1 MKTEDLKAQGL
12 SDEQINFVMAEN
24 GKDLKTLQDENAALK
39 TEKSQLEN
47 DKKDHLGLNYK
58 VSKQKKFKLF
68 PGQLRL
74 S

>member
-1 MKTEDLKAQGL
+1 MKTFSLDLNY
-12 SDEQINFVMAEN
+12 QILF
-24 GKDLKTLQDENAALK
+24 KYLPTLFLAPMTRAIKQQVQK
-39 TEKSQLEN
+39 LEN
-47 DKKDHLGLNYK
+47 DKKHHSGLNYK